1 MISSIVWLILLHMG
15 KINPDHAPWE
25 IYLPIAFI
33 EIVVYLKLLPK
44 VTDFIDKVMNNKVE
58 GE

>member
-1 MISSIVWLILLHMG
+1 MG
-15 KINPDHAPWE
+15 KINPDRAPWS

-33 EIVVYLKLLPK
+33 EIVVYLKLFPK
-44 VTDFIDKVMNNKVE
+44 ILDFIDKVMNNKVE